1 MHQVVLEMSGS
12 RKVHVIAEFETKPE
26 AINKYMVL
34 VKANKD
40 SPITKTGKYSV
51 RAKPEPKS

>member
-12 RKVHVIAEFETKPE
+12 RKVHVIAEFTTKSE
-26 AINKYMVL
+26 AIDRYMAL

-40 SPITKTGKYSV
+40 SPITKTGKYNIRSV
-51 RAKPEPKS
+51 